1 MNSVPVRS
9 LLAGLLG
16 LAAFLAAP
24 AAIAQSVALAGMLGS
39 KALLVVNGAPPKSV
53 AAGETHMNVKVISVS
68 GDQAVLELN
77 GKRHTLRVGD
87 APVSVGASS
96 GGGGAGK
103 GTRIVLN
110 AGSGGH
116 FMTAGQINGRAVQ
129 FMVDTGATSIAMSAA
144 DAERA
149 GISYKDGQPV
159 RMSTANG
166 ITQGFR
172 VKLASVRVGDVEVY
186 DVDAVVSPQPMP
198 YMLLGNS
205 FLTRF
210 QMLRENEQMILVKRY

>member
-1 MNSVPVRS
+1 MK
-9 LLAGLLG
+9 LALLLIALAGFG
-16 LAAFLAAP
+16 GTAQ
-24 AAIAQSVALAGMLGS
+24 AQSVALAGMLGN
-39 KALLVVNGAPPKSV
+39 KALLVVNGAPPKTV
-53 AAGETHMNVKVISVS
+53 APGETHMNVKVISAS

-87 APVSVGASS
+87 APVSVGA
-96 GGGGAGK
+96 GGGTGGGAGK
-103 GTRIVLN
+103 GNRIVLN

-129 FMVDTGATSIAMSAA
+129 FMVDTGATSVAMSAA
-144 DAERA
+144 DAERT
-149 GISYKDGQPV
+149 GIKYKDGQQV

-166 ITQGFR
+166 ITQGYL
-172 VKLASVRVGDVEVY
+172 VKLNSVRVGDVEVY

-210 QMLRENEQMILVKRY
+210 QMQRENEQMILVRRY

>member
-1 MNSVPVRS
+1 MHAKA
-9 LLAGLLG
+9 LTAGLVGVAVMLF
-16 LAAFLAAP
+16 ATTAM
-24 AAIAQSVALAGMLGS
+24 AQSVALAGILGS

-53 AAGETHMNVKVISVS
+53 GAGDTHMNVKVISAS

-77 GKRHTLRVGD
+77 GKRHSLRVGD
-87 APVSVGASS
+87 APVSVGA
-96 GGGGAGK
+96 GGGAGGGAGK
-103 GTRIVLN
+103 GNRIVLN

-129 FMVDTGATSIAMSAA
+129 FMVDTGATSVAMSAA

-149 GISYKDGQPV
+149 GIKYKDGQPV

-166 ITQGFR
+166 ITQGYL
-172 VKLASVRVGDVEVY
+172 VKLNSVRVGDVEVY
-186 DVDAVVSPQPMP
+186 DVEAVVSPQPMP

-210 QMLRENEQMILVKRY
+210 QMQRENEQMILVRRY